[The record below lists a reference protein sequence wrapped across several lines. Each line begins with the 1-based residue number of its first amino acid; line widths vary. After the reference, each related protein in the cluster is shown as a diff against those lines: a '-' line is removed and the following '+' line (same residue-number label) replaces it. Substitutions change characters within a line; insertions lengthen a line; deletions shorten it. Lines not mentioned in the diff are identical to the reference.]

1 MRNAK
6 TQYIISAYLF
16 HSQTNNYQCIT
27 PPYHHF
33 PNNPECWSF
42 YCRTSHTM
50 SKKRFLWT
58 TMLITGFNLIIIANQ
73 NPPLLLLEDEST
85 EQTTAQPQP
94 EQQNINTTTTVTT
107 SAPATELKQTATQ
120 PATIGGLILIDE
132 AAEEA
137 QRKAAEE
144 AARIEAERKA
154 AEEAARI
161 EAERKAAEEAASIET
176 ERKAAEEAASIEA
189 QRKNIEEAA
198 SNQQSKDITDKM
210 IEALLETQKMALQ
223 QAAKADSILQVQR
236 QQEQRLRELEAR
248 QNEQQPTKAIDTKP
262 VEEPQQETP
271 VVEPLKE
278 KQTVFQRY
286 YSHSGQNMLSIIS
299 VGYSTYFQVGPL
311 ATGPATE
318 YAFKRH
324 MLNFEIFEWRAK
336 CFGMQMFNFEMGIN
350 TPNPDKGI
358 YMFERGGY
366 LPDERVEATARTMWF
381 AYKPAVKFYIPCT
394 KWLAIEL
401 YGGVEVDLTYAWNFI
416 NSSYYAQSYAE
427 KQQVP
432 EQNYFLSA
440 YGGAGLMFTGIAP
453 LPLEI
458 KAEYR
463 HPVQGNTALVPQG
476 IYISAQL
483 HLAAPIK
490 KK

>member
-1 MRNAK
+1 
-6 TQYIISAYLF
+6 
-16 HSQTNNYQCIT
+16 
-27 PPYHHF
+27 
-33 PNNPECWSF
+33 
-42 YCRTSHTM
+42 M

-161 EAERKAAEEAASIET
+161 EAERKAAEEAARIEAERKAAEEAASIETERKAAEEAASIET